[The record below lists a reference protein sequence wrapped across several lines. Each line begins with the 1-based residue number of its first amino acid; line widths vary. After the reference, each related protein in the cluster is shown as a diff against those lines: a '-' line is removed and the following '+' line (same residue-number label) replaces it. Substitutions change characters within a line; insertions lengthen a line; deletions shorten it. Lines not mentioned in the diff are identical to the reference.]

1 MSFQGQEFTKLFH
14 LSFCVIS
21 LSCFCLPHVQIFQIF
36 MQELSTLVTST
47 ECLLW
52 GEHAVV
58 TGCKLAI
65 CNEQWN
71 QLTTHN
77 LTVSSAIC
85 QFHHWGLLLNQN
97 HDRNLRQRR
106 SVTDLGDDCCSDLWA
121 RSRWTQHHRFG
132 ECPRRQPPGRS
143 GMFSWCS
150 WCWDWK
156 SIWFKSSNLLWRLW
170 NYRLPSSKQL
180 PKLLLFWRFW
190 CFWTSRLSPC
200 CHGTRQERFLH
211 WHDMVVSTAVG
222 LMSPEHVTVA
232 GWFTLCH
239 VSDAD
244 TLYLIFDS
252 TQNLTENPGFEW
264 IFRCLE
270 VGRVTH
276 VPGMPDTK
284 RQVTDSPIGLNW
296 ASWNIF
302 HKEGQHGC
310 CKRHRKKRQQVY
322 LCELE

>member
-77 LTVSSAIC
+77 LTFSLAIF

-156 SIWFKSSNLLWRLW
+156 PIWFKSSNFLWRLW
-170 NYRLPSSKQL
+170 NYRLLSSRNL
-180 PKLLLFWRFW
+180 PKLLPFWRFW
-190 CFWTSRLSPC
+190 SLWTSRLSPC

-232 GWFTLCH
+232 VWFTRCH
-239 VSDAD
+239 VAD
-244 TLYLIFDS
+244 TCWYTASDFRFHPKLDWKSCFWMDLSLLGGREGDS
-252 TQNLTENPGFEW
+252 CSRDARHQKASDRLTFWTQLGIMEHFPRRGATW
-264 IFRCLE
+264 L
-270 VGRVTH
+270 
-276 VPGMPDTK
+276 
-284 RQVTDSPIGLNW
+284 L
-296 ASWNIF
+296 
-302 HKEGQHGC
+302 
-310 CKRHRKKRQQVY
+310 
-322 LCELE
+322 